1 MSSLQKIDKEK
12 GFRDPTALFSA
23 EQEIDNLLFLCAI
36 RWLILSY
43 ELHVPIQINSSHL
56 LASDVKAVI
65 LRDTHLETNS
75 R

>member
-23 EQEIDNLLFLCAI
+23 EQEIDNLLFLCAN

-56 LASDVKAVI
+56 LASDVQAFWI
-65 LRDTHLETNS
+65 T
-75 R
+75 